1 MKYAAKRIAMLLV
14 TMIIVSLLA
23 FVAFDLISGDAASAM
38 LGTEATPEKI
48 AALREELGLSFY
60 IAKAPDACLT
70 VYPESEWQKVL
81 DHCNELP
88 ASKARAMRFFFANVA
103 KCEPDKQG
111 RFLLP
116 ESFREYAGID
126 QEVIFLGQAGRAEI
140 WSAERYE
147 AEEAKYLNPE
157 AIAAVMEELGF

>member
-1 MKYAAKRIAMLLV
+1 MDEKRAKWSEVREMYGKYKHTLDPKGRL
-14 TMIIVSLLA
+14 
-23 FVAFDLISGDAASAM
+23 FVPSKLKD
-38 LGTEATPEKI
+38 
-48 AALREELGLSFY
+48 ELGAAFY
-60 IAKAPDACLT
+60 VAKAPDACLT
-70 VYPESEWQKVL
+70 VYPEAEWQKVL

-116 ESFREYAGID
+116 ESFREYAGIG

-147 AEEAKYLNPE
+147 AEEAKYITPE

>member
-1 MKYAAKRIAMLLV
+1 MYGKYQHTLDAKGRL
-14 TMIIVSLLA
+14 
-23 FVAFDLISGDAASAM
+23 FVPSKL
-38 LGTEATPEKI
+38 K
-48 AALREELGLSFY
+48 EELGAAFY

-70 VYPESEWQKVL
+70 VYPEAEWQKVL

-116 ESFREYAGID
+116 AELR
-126 QEVIFLGQAGRAEI
+126 QVVFLGQAGRAEI
-140 WSAERYE
+140 WSAERYA
-147 AEEAKYLNPE
+147 AEEAKYLTPE
-157 AIAAVMEELGF
+157 AIAEVMEELGF